1 MVTIV
6 RLQQL
11 LSPASLGL
19 LAALLAHTAS
29 YGGSHVAGGAH
40 HLTLELLAL
49 GGIGAFVAVVGALAW
64 LGAGRQTDGSILAAA
79 LRPLVPGVE
88 SLFVSATMWFAAI
101 ESIEPE
107 HAMRAPLLV
116 ILVCLAAAAVLV
128 ALAARW
134 FVHTV
139 AAIVFTIVHLT
150 FARRPVTYSRRFEH
164 VSSARR
170 IDFVYRRFARPP
182 PGVMLLPV

>member
-1 MVTIV
+1 M
-6 RLQQL
+6 LP
-11 LSPASLGL
+11 PASLGL

-49 GGIGAFVAVVGALAW
+49 GGVGAFVAVVGALAW
-64 LGAGRQTDGSILAAA
+64 LGAGRQADGSILAAA
-79 LRPLVPGVE
+79 LRPLVPGVG
-88 SLFVSATMWFAAI
+88 SLFVSATFWFAAI

-107 HAMRAPLLV
+107 RATPAPLFL
-116 ILVCLAAAAVLV
+116 IAICLIAAAVLV

-134 FVHTV
+134 FVRTV
-139 AAIVFTIVHLT
+139 AAIVFTIVRLT
-150 FARRPVTYSRRFEH
+150 FVRRPVTYNRRFEQR
-164 VSSARR
+164 SSARR